1 MHLVMLLTFP
11 SLDCGDN
18 VVWAVDDRGFL
29 VNAVVFK
36 SEVQSI
42 TNILRAMKFALLLY
56 CNDSNSKNSLTSVKK
71 KMKTHF
77 IYR

>member
-71 KMKTHF
+71 MKTHF